1 MAVQQPNLLSM
12 ASSADKMTNTSY
24 SPTTVFEVNELHS
37 VFRAS
42 DNRGLVQAPSIPD
55 SSALTKKRTNSS
67 FATTDGEM
75 STFSEDDDEDIVSS
89 VLGVPLRRAALSI
102 FRPIIGTKRP
112 HCLLVHS
119 SSDGELDIG
128 PQNIIFK
135 NSGVTA
141 TTSSSTPLVCRAN
154 PIRGDDSH
162 SSDDDS
168 STSSNKRL
176 RRTESSA
183 FLEPIQSPLGETVL
197 STPQYLQHPLSFES
211 WSRANGLKTDDE

>member
-1 MAVQQPNLLSM
+1 MAIQQPNLLSM

-55 SSALTKKRTNSS
+55 SSAFTKKRTNSS

-75 STFSEDDDEDIVSS
+75 STFSEDDDEDIISTALS
-89 VLGVPLRRAALSI
+89 VPLRRAALSI

-119 SSDGELDIG
+119 PSNGELNIG
-128 PQNIIFK
+128 PHNIIFK
-135 NSGVTA
+135 NSGTA
-141 TTSSSTPLVCRAN
+141 SSSTPLVCRAN
-154 PIRGDDSH
+154 PIRGEDSR

-183 FLEPIQSPLGETVL
+183 FSEPIQPPLGETVL